1 MYQPIVHF
9 CGAANSIW
17 LEGVV
22 SSITNNKD
30 TTTAATKMATS
41 APAVKDD
48 IWWILVMFDFPSV
61 VATPSQEYISTYHM
75 R

>member
-1 MYQPIVHF
+1 
-9 CGAANSIW
+9 
-17 LEGVV
+17 VV

-30 TTTAATKMATS
+30 TTAAAATKMATS
-41 APAVKDD
+41 APAVMDD

>member
-1 MYQPIVHF
+1 
-9 CGAANSIW
+9 
-17 LEGVV
+17 VV